1 MPCPLFLPLFLL
13 LIPRP
18 PISTL
23 FPYTTLFRSRG
34 PVVQPHPDPAA
45 RAGAGLRREAD
56 PGDRILVGAGDQR
69 VQAQP
74 QGRHERRPAHRAP
87 PPPRPTPYPDP
98 PPPGRSEAPQRL
110 ALAGR
115 PRSEDL
121 RA

>member
-56 PGDRILVGAGDQR
+56 PGDRILVGAGEDR
-69 VQAQP
+69 KSTRLNSSHTVISYAVFCLKKKKIIGP
-74 QGRHERRPAHRAP
+74 NVAGK
-87 PPPRPTPYPDP
+87 PTTM
-98 PPPGRSEAPQRL
+98 RL
-110 ALAGR
+110 LATLQH
-115 PRSEDL
+115 PT
-121 RA
+121 